1 MNGCGSWAKFTLTAD
16 SEANPST
23 EGFTAQKTS
32 GCYRFNMKITIDQR
46 FTDKGDPYYHF
57 EMFDGPDGIEHIRGY
72 ATSLETAFV
81 KLIEWREKISAEYY
95 AEETSTDN
103 ETN

>member
-1 MNGCGSWAKFTLTAD
+1 
-16 SEANPST
+16 
-23 EGFTAQKTS
+23 
-32 GCYRFNMKITIDQR
+32 MKITIDQR
-46 FTDKGDPYYHF
+46 FTDKGEPYYHF

>member
-1 MNGCGSWAKFTLTAD
+1 
-16 SEANPST
+16 
-23 EGFTAQKTS
+23 
-32 GCYRFNMKITIDQR
+32 MKISIDNR
-46 FTDKGDPYYHF
+46 FTDKGEPYYYF

-72 ATSLETAFV
+72 ATSLEAAFV

-95 AEETSTDN
+95 TDEN